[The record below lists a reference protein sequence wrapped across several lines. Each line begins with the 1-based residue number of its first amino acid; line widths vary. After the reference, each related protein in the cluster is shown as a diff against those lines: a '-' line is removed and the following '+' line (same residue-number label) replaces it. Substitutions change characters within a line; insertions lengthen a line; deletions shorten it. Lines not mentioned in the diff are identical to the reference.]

1 MRSVAVA
8 ASMRLPM
15 AGAARTMCR
24 MRTDSSTG
32 TLTSG
37 PIGWTL
43 VRLAAPMLVGIV
55 AMMAFNVVDT
65 FFVARLGTIALAA
78 MTLTFPVVMVIG
90 TFTLGLGVGAMAVIS
105 RGIGAGD
112 RSRIGRYTTD
122 ALTLAGSCVVV
133 MTVAGLL
140 TLEPL
145 FRALGATD
153 AMMPYVKDYML
164 IWYPGMVFYVVPIVG
179 NNIIRATGD
188 TTTPSVVMIVGVV
201 INAVLDP
208 LLIFGWGPV
217 PGLGI
222 AGAAVATV
230 ISRGITLT
238 VALLVLRFRE
248 NLLVWPWPGACELLE
263 SWKTILRT
271 GLPVAVSNAILPIA
285 LGIVTRIV
293 TQFGA
298 EAVAGFGV
306 ATRIRSFSLVVIYA
320 LSTGVSPF
328 VGQNFGAGRFDR
340 IREAMNVAR
349 AFCLIWG
356 VLLFV
361 TFLFS
366 ARPIAALFNDNPL
379 VVEAA
384 SLFLWVVSVSL
395 GLRGVHLVTWTAL
408 NVLGR
413 PYDALFLESLLAF
426 GLWIPLALLGAHL
439 AEVAGLFCGLSLANI
454 LGGLAAYVWVD
465 RVTRT
470 GSDKRQVTRDKR
482 QERHPPRL
490 SS

>member
-1 MRSVAVA
+1 
-8 ASMRLPM
+8 
-15 AGAARTMCR
+15 
-24 MRTDSSTG
+24 
-32 TLTSG
+32 
-37 PIGWTL
+37 
-43 VRLAAPMLVGIV
+43 MLVGIL

-105 RGIGAGD
+105 KGIGAGD

-122 ALTLAGSCVVV
+122 ALTLAGSCVLL
-133 MTVAGLL
+133 MTVVGLA

-188 TTTPSVVMIVGVV
+188 TKTPSVVMIVGVV
-201 INAVLDP
+201 VNAALDP

-222 AGAAVATV
+222 AGAAIATV
-230 ISRGITLT
+230 LSRAMTLT

-248 NLLVWPWPGACELLE
+248 RLLVWPWPGARELLE
-263 SWKTILRT
+263 SWKTILRI

-293 TQFGA
+293 AQFGT
-298 EAVAGFGV
+298 EAVGGFGV
-306 ATRIRSFSLVVIYA
+306 ATRIRSFGLVLIYA
-320 LSTGVSPF
+320 LATGVSPF

-340 IREAMNVAR
+340 IRAGLRFAKV
-349 AFCLIWG
+349 FCLLWG
-356 VLLFV
+356 VLLLA
-361 TFLFS
+361 TFLIF
-366 ARPIAALFNDNPL
+366 AKGLAALFSDNPL

-384 SLFLWVVSVSL
+384 SLYLWVVSVSL
-395 GLRGVHLVTWTAL
+395 GLRGVHMVTWTAL

-426 GLWIPLALLGAHL
+426 GLWIPLALAGAHF
-439 AEVAGLFCGLSLANI
+439 AQIGGLFCGLSLGNI
-454 LGGLAAYVWVD
+454 LGGLAALVWVD
-465 RVTRT
+465 RVTKNAP
-470 GSDKRQVTRDKR
+470 DKPAQ
-482 QERHPPRL
+482 
-490 SS
+490 